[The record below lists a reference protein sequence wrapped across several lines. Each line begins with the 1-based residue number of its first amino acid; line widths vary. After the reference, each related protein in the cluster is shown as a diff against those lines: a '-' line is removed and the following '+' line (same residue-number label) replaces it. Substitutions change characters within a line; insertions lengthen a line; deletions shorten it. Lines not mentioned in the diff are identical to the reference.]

1 MFDTQRSVK
10 VLFDENFL
18 VKGEVFSTTD
28 FVEAD
33 IHRSMLFQPEKRN
46 KKAYEKAGFSGKR
59 REISGK

>member
-28 FVEAD
+28 FVEVD
-33 IHRSMLFQPEKRN
+33 IHRSM
-46 KKAYEKAGFSGKR
+46 
-59 REISGK
+59 